1 MMRNVTVNTGTTE
14 EFFAH
19 VRETAKQLDRGE
31 VPKPEFTVTFED
43 PDDMFAVG
51 VGQCSDPGRRNALM
65 RFSYETAGTC
75 ATRINIEI
83 EAGNIVNVEFID
95 GCAGNTQAVA
105 ALVKG
110 MPVAEAVRRLK
121 GIACQGDTSCPD
133 QLARAL
139 EAAAS
144 K

>member
-1 MMRNVTVNTGTTE
+1 M
-14 EFFAH
+14 
-19 VRETAKQLDRGE
+19 K
-31 VPKPEFTVTFED
+31 
-43 PDDMFAVG
+43 
-51 VGQCSDPGRRNALM
+51 
-65 RFSYETAGTC
+65 FSYKTAGSC
-75 ATRINIEI
+75 ATRIDIEI
-83 EAGNIVNVEFID
+83 EAGLIVNVNFIE

-139 EAAAS
+139 EAAATQ
-144 K
+144 

>member
-1 MMRNVTVNTGTTE
+1 MR
-14 EFFAH
+14 
-19 VRETAKQLDRGE
+19 L
-31 VPKPEFTVTFED
+31 
-43 PDDMFAVG
+43 
-51 VGQCSDPGRRNALM
+51 
-65 RFSYETAGTC
+65 SYETAGSC
-75 ATRINIEI
+75 ATRIDIEI
-83 EAGNIVNVEFID
+83 DAGIIASVAFID

-133 QLARAL
+133 QLALAL
-139 EAAAS
+139 EAAVS